1 MEERWCS
8 LTSLKNYRDLQVW
21 QKSIE
26 WVEAIYNASKNFPQ
40 DERFGLTSQVRRAAV
55 SVAANI
61 AEGAERTS
69 TGEFLQFLGIARGS
83 PAEVETLLILAERL
97 GLLRTE
103 QRDTLLAQASEIGKM
118 LVGLQRSLRSK
129 H

>member
-1 MEERWCS
+1 M
-8 LTSLKNYRDLQVW
+8 TSLKNYRDLQVW